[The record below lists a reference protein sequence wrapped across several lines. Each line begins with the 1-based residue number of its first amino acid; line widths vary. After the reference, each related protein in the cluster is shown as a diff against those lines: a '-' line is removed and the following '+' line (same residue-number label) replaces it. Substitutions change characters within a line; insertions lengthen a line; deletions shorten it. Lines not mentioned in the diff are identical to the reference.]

1 MTILYYSTDIPK
13 DNIQNSV
20 RQIKN
25 ITQDEV
31 IAVPK
36 DWSLLL
42 DCSTD
47 QLLALKESF
56 NSAIDRALE
65 QRRT

>member
-1 MTILYYSTDIPK
+1 MNILYYLPNIPK
-13 DNIQNSV
+13 EQLLHSV
-20 RQIKN
+20 KQIKN

-36 DWSLLL
+36 DWNLLL

>member
-1 MTILYYSTDIPK
+1 MNILYYSSNIPK
-13 DNIQNSV
+13 DQLGNSLK
-20 RQIKN
+20 QIKK

-56 NSAIDRALE
+56 NSAIDRVLE

>member
-1 MTILYYSTDIPK
+1 MTILYYSTNIPK
-13 DNIQNSV
+13 DLVQDSV

-36 DWSLLL
+36 EWSLLL